1 MRHFALVLL
10 FIVALPATAEAPT
23 ARLRFKCAE
32 DKLLLEVTVTKA
44 GTYYFQTPS
53 SLCGPSV

>member
-23 ARLRFKCAE
+23 ARLRYKCDGE
-32 DKLLLEVTVTKA
+32 HLMLEVTVPKA
-44 GTYYFQTPS
+44 GSYYFQTPAA
-53 SLCGPSV
+53 LCGPSV